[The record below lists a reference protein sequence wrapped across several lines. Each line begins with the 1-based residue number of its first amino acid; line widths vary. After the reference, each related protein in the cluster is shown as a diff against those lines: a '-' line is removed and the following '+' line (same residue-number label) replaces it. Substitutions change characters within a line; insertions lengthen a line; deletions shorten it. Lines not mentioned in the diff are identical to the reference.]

1 MPRRPDHPTSE
12 RLGIIA
18 AVVAQHATEMASDV
32 ILDWLAE
39 AGVVVLDVARALRD
53 WWRDE

>member
-1 MPRRPDHPTSE
+1 
-12 RLGIIA
+12 
-18 AVVAQHATEMASDV
+18 MASDV

>member
-18 AVVAQHATEMASDV
+18 AVVAQYATEMASDA